1 MHPKVFLHASRNNL
15 RQTCFFSSF
24 RFCYYEFTRSLF
36 FFHHAFPRPDH
47 TLVSAIRALWT
58 GSTQAQPVQG
68 FVNVKS

>member
-36 FFHHAFPRPDH
+36 FFFIMLS
-47 TLVSAIRALWT
+47 LVQTTR
-58 GSTQAQPVQG
+58 
-68 FVNVKS
+68 